1 MDILIVLILLAIAVA
16 IYFVVAF
23 FAGLPPFSS
32 SENPPTSPGTS
43 STPPGTSPGTPESSP
58 GTPHGTPANSPGT
71 PPTPK
76 PKPERPEAPLFD
88 GEELRE
94 CINEVWAEIEDENKT
109 GEEVEAILRN
119 QCPGIETVRF
129 LKPDSIVTL
138 MIVPKRV
145 SIITMDGTPKTEVVN
160 VRHG

>member
-43 STPPGTSPGTPESSP
+43 STPPGTPPGTPES
-58 GTPHGTPANSPGT
+58 SPGT

-109 GEEVEAILRN
+109 GEEVEVILRN

-145 SIITMDGTPKTEVVN
+145 NIITIDGTPKTEVVN